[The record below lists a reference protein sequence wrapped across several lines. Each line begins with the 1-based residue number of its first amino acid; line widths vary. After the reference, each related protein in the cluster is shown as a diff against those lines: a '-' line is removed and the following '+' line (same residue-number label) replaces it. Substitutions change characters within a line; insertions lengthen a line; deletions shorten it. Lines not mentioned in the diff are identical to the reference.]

1 MSGKAEAMKA
11 SLLLLTALSVV
22 LLLQASCHTHAS
34 ELSQLLDEEI
44 RDLKDE
50 IEKRG
55 KKRKPCGFTWFC
67 GRRRSKHSR
76 GKRVSKISI
85 CLPNAQLGRNSAF
98 IPCYKKAVATAIN
111 VTYSQCTM
119 RSFKSLQL
127 RRSCYSA

>member
-1 MSGKAEAMKA
+1 MKA

-67 GRRRSKHSR
+67 GRRRSRRSH

-98 IPCYKKAVATAIN
+98 IPCYKK
-111 VTYSQCTM
+111 YSQSEATGI
-119 RSFKSLQL
+119 SAELWESLQL
-127 RRSCYSA
+127 AFIDCANIKHNKKTSIS

>member
-1 MSGKAEAMKA
+1 MIITGANVDTHLSVSGKAEAMKA

-67 GRRRSKHSR
+67 GRRRSRRSP
-76 GKRVSKISI
+76 GKRNEISHHSI
-85 CLPNAQLGRNSAF
+85 SFNSF
-98 IPCYKKAVATAIN
+98 GSDDMDDILN
-111 VTYSQCTM
+111 E
-119 RSFKSLQL
+119 SLL
-127 RRSCYSA
+127 NDD